1 MAYTRLDP
9 VLTRLA
15 ANGAAHLEALKEF
28 IAIPSVSTD
37 PEHAAD
43 VRRAANWVADQ
54 LRSVPSIHVSV
65 EETGGHP
72 AVIGTWGNDPE
83 RPTVLVYGHADVQ
96 PADPLAAWQTPPF
109 ELTQRDGRWYAR
121 GISDDKASMLIPI
134 LVAQAY
140 AAAGT
145 EPPVNLRFLFEAEE
159 EVGSPNLAALVAEH
173 RDRLACDV
181 VLSADGGMWRAER
194 PCLTISA
201 RGLAGLEITVR
212 GANKDLHSGRHGG
225 GVINPLHV
233 MAELIASLH
242 DDGRVAVAGF
252 YDGVDG
258 PSRELLDATAGLG
271 FDDAAY
277 EAAIGA
283 VTFGEPGFGTL
294 ARQWYRPTLE
304 VNGLWGGYQGPG
316 SKTVIPNEAH
326 AKITCRLVPGQDPVT
341 VASKVIAHLE
351 RQLPPQATLE
361 VRHGEHAAQA
371 YGIAPD
377 HPALTAAAEVLRDIF
392 DTSVDVVGMGGSI
405 PICSTFLEELGAD
418 TVFFSFSTADE
429 DIHAPN
435 EFYRPERF
443 RAGLEAWARLWWR
456 LGDQEAR

>member
-1 MAYTRLDP
+1 MADARLET
-9 VLTRLA
+9 VLTRLE
-15 ANGAAHLEALKEF
+15 ANGAKHLEALKAF
-28 IAIPSVSTD
+28 VAIPSVSTD
-37 PEHAAD
+37 PEHSSD
-43 VRRAANWVADQ
+43 VRRAVNWVADQ
-54 LRSVPSIHVSV
+54 LRTVPSIEVSV

-72 AVIGTWGNDPE
+72 AVVGAWGNNPN
-83 RPTVLVYGHADVQ
+83 RPTVLIYGHADVQ
-96 PADPLAAWQTPPF
+96 PADPLEAWSTPPF
-109 ELTQRDGRWYAR
+109 ELTERNGRWYAR

-140 AAAGT
+140 AEAGE
-145 EPPVNLRFLFEAEE
+145 EPPLNLRFLFEAEE
-159 EVGSPNLAALVAEH
+159 EVGSPNLSTLVAQ
-173 RDRLACDV
+173 RRAALACDV

-212 GANKDLHSGRHGG
+212 GAKKDLHSGRHGG
-225 GVINPLHV
+225 GVVNPLHV

-242 DDGRVAVAGF
+242 DEGRVAVAGF
-252 YDGVDG
+252 YEGIVG
-258 PSRELLDATAGLG
+258 PSQELLEATEALG

-277 EAAIGA
+277 EAAVGA

-316 SKTVIPNEAH
+316 SKTVIPSEAH
-326 AKITCRLVPGQDPVT
+326 AKITCRLVPGQDPAT
-341 VASKVIAHLE
+341 VAAKVIAHLE
-351 RQLPPQATLE
+351 RNLPPQASLE
-361 VRHGEHAAQA
+361 VRHGDHSAEA
-371 YGIAPD
+371 YGVAPD
-377 HPALTAAAEVLRDIF
+377 HPALTAAAEVLQEIF
-392 DTSVDVVGMGGSI
+392 KTSVDVVGMGGSI

-418 TVFFSFSTADE
+418 TIFFSFSTADE

-456 LGDQEAR
+456 LGSLEAR